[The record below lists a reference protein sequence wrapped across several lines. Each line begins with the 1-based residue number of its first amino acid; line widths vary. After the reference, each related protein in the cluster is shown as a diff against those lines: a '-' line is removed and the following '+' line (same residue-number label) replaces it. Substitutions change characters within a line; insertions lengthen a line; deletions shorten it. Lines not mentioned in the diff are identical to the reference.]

1 MSAPTPAPGDES
13 PREGYYPDPSIP
25 GYVRYWNGASW
36 VPGTSRPAPRGGE
49 AMPSAPAPEA
59 PGPEPAAPQ
68 RPAPQR
74 PDPAPVDETG
84 PMFFDEE
91 SQDGNHPGP
100 SHAWQADVSRQNGF
114 GGERDRRVSWGG
126 GQPAHQGE
134 QPTPSPDPRTPA
146 ASSPAAGTPADR
158 SPAIRASG
166 DRLPAVRP
174 AADLAPVDPRRP
186 VRPEP
191 DRGVVPGMRDGG
203 GDGAENTVAIR
214 AARPDRSG
222 GDRDAGRPPADGTV
236 SIRALGPGRRPPAPR
251 DAEQRPAEQPSAEGT
266 MSIRAIGPAVSA
278 SAPQASAPAAPA
290 PSRASAPA
298 PGPAR
303 QDPATQDPA
312 GLNGPHTRGPGGG
325 TSWAQQGPQ
334 APQAPQAPQVPQ
346 TPQVPRA
353 AQQAR
358 PEQPA
363 LPQAPARQQQAAF
376 PQQSHAPQQSR
387 APHQP
392 QGPQQSQ
399 GAQPDQPVVPWKPPV
414 NDHFQQLAADR
425 AAARPAALGKRFAA
439 RLIDTTVLAALV
451 GAVALPLA
459 TRATDHINE
468 KIDAARLSGE
478 TVTVWLL
485 DSTTAGLAAGA
496 LAAFLVLGVL
506 LEALPT
512 AKWGRTL
519 GKKLCGLDVRDIES
533 GSAPAFGAALRRWL
547 VYGVLGVLVI
557 GVANVLWCLIDKPW
571 RQCWHDKAART
582 FVAG

>member
-36 VPGTSRPAPRGGE
+36 VPGTSRPAPQRGE
-49 AMPSAPAPEA
+49 AMPSAPVPEA
-59 PGPEPAAPQ
+59 AEPQ
-68 RPAPQR
+68 RPEPQRPEPQR

-84 PMFFDEE
+84 PVFFDEE
-91 SQDGNHPGP
+91 PQDDGRPGP

-126 GQPAHQGE
+126 GQPAPG
-134 QPTPSPDPRTPA
+134 PDPRTPA
-146 ASSPAAGTPADR
+146 GSSPAAGPPADR
-158 SPAIRASG
+158 SPAIRSSG
-166 DRLPAVRP
+166 DRSPAVRP
-174 AADLAPVDPRRP
+174 GADRAPADPRRP
-186 VRPEP
+186 VQPEP
-191 DRGVVPGMRDGG
+191 ARGVVPGMRDGG
-203 GDGAENTVAIR
+203 GDGPENSAIR
-214 AARPDRSG
+214 AARPDRSGG

-236 SIRALGPGRRPPAPR
+236 SIRAVGPGRRPPVPR
-251 DAEQRPAEQPSAEGT
+251 DAEQQPAEQPAVDGT
-266 MSIRAIGPAVSA
+266 MAIRAIGPAVSPA
-278 SAPQASAPAAPA
+278 APQASAPAAPA

-303 QDPATQDPA
+303 QDPAAQDPA
-312 GLNGPHTRGPGGG
+312 RLDGPPTRGPGGG
-325 TSWAQQGPQ
+325 TSWAQQTPQQ
-334 APQAPQAPQVPQ
+334 AP
-346 TPQVPRA
+346 
-353 AQQAR
+353 QQAR
-358 PEQPA
+358 PEQAA
-363 LPQAPARQQQAAF
+363 LPQAPARRQQAAF
-376 PQQSHAPQQSR
+376 PQQSQAPQPSRTPQQSQAPQQSW
-387 APHQP
+387 APQQSQTPHQP

-399 GAQPDQPVVPWKPPV
+399 APQPDQSDQPVVPWKPPV
-414 NDHFQQLAADR
+414 NDHFQQLAAAR
-425 AAARPAALGKRFAA
+425 TAARPAALGKRFAA
-439 RLIDTTVLAALV
+439 RLIDTAVLAALV
-451 GAVALPLA
+451 GAVALPLT

-468 KIDAARLSGE
+468 KIDAAKLSGE

-485 DSTTAGLAAGA
+485 DSTTAGLAAA
-496 LAAFLVLGVL
+496 VLVAFLVLGVL

-533 GSAPAFGAALRRWL
+533 GSAPTFGAALRRWL

-557 GVANVLWCLIDKPW
+557 GAVNVLWCLIDKPW

>member
-1 MSAPTPAPGDES
+1 MSAPTPAPGDER

-36 VPGTSRPAPRGGE
+36 VPGTSRPAPQRGE
-49 AMPSAPAPEA
+49 AMPSAPAPEPA
-59 PGPEPAAPQ
+59 EPRRPE
-68 RPAPQR
+68 
-74 PDPAPVDETG
+74 PAPVDETG

-91 SQDGNHPGP
+91 PQGGGRPGP

-134 QPTPSPDPRTPA
+134 PPAPSPDPRTPA

-158 SPAIRASG
+158 SPAVRASG

-174 AADLAPVDPRRP
+174 GADLVPADPRRP
-186 VRPEP
+186 VRPDP
-191 DRGVVPGMRDGG
+191 DRGPVPGMRDGG

-251 DAEQRPAEQPSAEGT
+251 DAEQRPAEQPSADGT
-266 MSIRAIGPAVSA
+266 LSIRAIGPAVSA

-312 GLNGPHTRGPGGG
+312 RLNGPHTRGPGGG
-325 TSWAQQGPQ
+325 TSWAQQAQQ
-334 APQAPQAPQVPQ
+334 AQQPP
-346 TPQVPRA
+346 
-353 AQQAR
+353 QQAR

-376 PQQSHAPQQSR
+376 PQQSRAPQQSQ

-399 GAQPDQPVVPWKPPV
+399 GARPDQPVVPWKPPV
-414 NDHFQQLAADR
+414 TDHFQQLAADR

-439 RLIDTTVLAALV
+439 RLIDTAVLAALV

-459 TRATDHINE
+459 TRATDHLNE

-485 DSTTAGLAAGA
+485 DSTTAGLAAGV

-547 VYGVLGVLVI
+547 VYGVLGVLAI
-557 GVANVLWCLIDKPW
+557 GVVNVLWCLIDKPW